1 MATTPF
7 KGVIDV
13 DIRKSNLD
21 LEPYEQPIAPA
32 GVRHALSKVWNAHH
46 A

>member
-1 MATTPF
+1 MATKPF

-13 DIRKSNLD
+13 DICKSTLD

-32 GVRHALSKVWNAHH
+32 GARHALSKVLSTYH